1 MEPYLHSPYFL
12 ILYRR
17 KFSHLHNT
25 DIFYTEFCS
34 VESER
39 VVFSD
44 EAESCIVG
52 SVSFGTTSATSEV
65 VLWTRQYLDRFHC

>member
-1 MEPYLHSPYFL
+1 VEPYLRSLFFL

-17 KFSHLHNT
+17 KTSHLHNPE
-25 DIFYTEFCS
+25 IFFTEFCS

-44 EAESCIVG
+44 EAESCIV
-52 SVSFGTTSATSEV
+52 VSLSYGTTSATSDV
-65 VLWTRQYLDRFHC
+65 VL